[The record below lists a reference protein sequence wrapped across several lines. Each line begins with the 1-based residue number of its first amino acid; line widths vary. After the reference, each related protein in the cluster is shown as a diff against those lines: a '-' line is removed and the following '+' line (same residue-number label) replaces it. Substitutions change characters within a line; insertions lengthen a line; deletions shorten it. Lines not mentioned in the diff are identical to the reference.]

1 MAEKQD
7 LAAYWEE
14 LLKPKMCQQGLL
26 RAYEGETLAA
36 MNLAASIIANAGMVE
51 DPRIANEF
59 ALVAWEDEV
68 ARDVHP
74 PLRKL
79 RECRE
84 WNEDPLACRPCVAEE
99 LDGELACRTLI

>member
-1 MAEKQD
+1 MAEKQN
-7 LAAYWEE
+7 LEAYWEE
-14 LLKPKMCQQGLL
+14 ILSPKKRFEELFDL
-26 RAYEGETLAA
+26 EDDTRAAL
-36 MNLAASIIANAGMVE
+36 NLEESVFANADLVE

-68 ARDVHP
+68 SRGVHP

-84 WNEDPLACRPCVAEE
+84 LRDFPACRPCAAFKLE
-99 LDGELACRTLI
+99 GELACRTLM

>member
-1 MAEKQD
+1 MAEKQN
-7 LAAYWEE
+7 LEAYWQEI
-14 LLKPKMCQQGLL
+14 LKPKKYLAGLL
-26 RAYEGETLAA
+26 SAYEGEALAA
-36 MNLAASIIANAGMVE
+36 LNLAASIIANADMVE
-51 DPRIANEF
+51 DPIVENEF

-68 ARDVHP
+68 ARGVHP